1 MFGVDSARFYG
12 AGCRSLA
19 PDDMREKN
27 SANYDFRGMSGSSN
41 LRARR
46 IIDLSVRAPGVS
58 TYRLLCHVN
67 LSRSIR
73 DKFGIETL
81 TSCRGNATRSAQ
93 ALEHVEIRDL
103 SEAPDSGQ

>member
-1 MFGVDSARFYG
+1 MCGVGPARFYS
-12 AGCRSLA
+12 AGCSSLA
-19 PDDMREKN
+19 PDDMPDKN
-27 SANYDFRGMSGSSN
+27 SANCDFWGMSGSSN

-81 TSCRGNATRSAQ
+81 TSCRGNATRSAYGM
-93 ALEHVEIRDL
+93 EHVEIRGL
-103 SEAPDSGQ
+103 SEA